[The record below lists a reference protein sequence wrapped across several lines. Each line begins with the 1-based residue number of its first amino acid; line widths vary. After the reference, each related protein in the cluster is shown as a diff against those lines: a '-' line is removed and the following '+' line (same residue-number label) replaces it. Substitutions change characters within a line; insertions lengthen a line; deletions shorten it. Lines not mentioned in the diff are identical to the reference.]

1 MIFAELCG
9 AACVEGDLLVGVQRG
24 AVFVGIEYA
33 SAFWPTME
41 YGARQPLAAYGF
53 CAFLLVGVVK
63 LAGVALPP
71 VPSVGGRPSAVSFS
85 AELR

>member
-1 MIFAELCG
+1 
-9 AACVEGDLLVGVQRG
+9 
-24 AVFVGIEYA
+24 
-33 SAFWPTME
+33 ME